1 MAVNYADKIAKC
13 EEAIAKKQNLITK
26 REKQMEKAKGEL
38 NPLLESIGCPQVVW
52 LNKEETDRVDA
63 FIRNELLTKHPD
75 KGYYEVYPL
84 GDIREILSN
93 VHEYQYSI
101 KEAQGV
107 IEDKQKALAKY
118 RAQVEKEQNKD
129 LLIEQMPAVFRE
141 FRNELLTNW
150 DEFDIR
156 NRPVIEK
163 IYSWYNRAKST
174 ISSRLV
180 YVPYQYSSW
189 RNLTDEQKAK
199 QDEAVKKNR
208 PFNRML
214 RYLESLYKPYAH
226 LVYLIGLTDSEIH
239 EKNVEATR
247 ALILELYERVI
258 RYTGPITDAFNL
270 KVTRGNDGFAT
281 INGYVKGENG
291 TAKVESHG
299 CAGYNIVRYYVRT
312 NVYPVH

>member
-13 EEAIAKKQNLITK
+13 EEAIAKKQNLIAK
-26 REKQMEKAKGEL
+26 REKQIEKAKGEL

-52 LNKEETDRVDA
+52 LNKEESDRVDA

-84 GDIREILSN
+84 GDIHEILYN
-93 VHEYQYSI
+93 IHEYQYSI

-107 IEDKQKALAKY
+107 IEDKQKTLAKY
-118 RAQVEKEQNKD
+118 RAQVDKEQNKD

-163 IYSWYNRAKST
+163 IHSWYTDAKYK
-174 ISSRLV
+174 ISSRIQR
-180 YVPYQYSSW
+180 VPYEYSWKS
-189 RNLTDEQKAK
+189 LTDEQKAM
-199 QDEAVKKNR
+199 QEEVKKQNR
-208 PFNRML
+208 PFNRMM
-214 RYLESLYKPYAH
+214 RYLEARYKPYSH
-226 LVYLIGLTDSEIH
+226 LEYLIGLSDEEIH
-239 EKNVEATR
+239 TKNVEATR

-258 RYTGPITDAFNL
+258 KYTGAITDAFNL
-270 KVTRGNDGFAT
+270 HVTKGNDGFAT
-281 INGYVKGENG
+281 INGYVEGEKG